1 MEKKKFRLP
10 DAYVLLFFLAAV
22 FAILTYIIPAGE
34 YTRYFDEALNRTVVD
49 PTSFHYVEQ
58 NPIGLFQFF
67 ESVFASFSKM
77 GDMIFFTLIISGA
90 FQIIRST
97 GALDAGIASL
107 AKALRGKEKFAIPLL
122 VAVFSL
128 FGSIMG
134 SAEELLPFYP
144 IVISL
149 AISLGFDSV
158 TGVAI
163 ILCGA
168 GAGFAGAMLNPFTIG
183 VAHGI
188 AGLPAFSGLGY
199 RVIINIIFVT
209 VTAIY
214 IYRYAIRVHKDPT
227 KSLMYGEDVSDLGT
241 IPEDSIEF
249 TTRHKLVIL
258 VFILGVAWMAYGVV
272 KCGFYFQQLSA
283 VFLVVGVVVGIVG
296 KLGMDGTAAAF
307 VKGMS
312 EMVYGAFLIGVAG
325 TVGVVMETGMIQDTI
340 IHALASL
347 IQGLAPAVSAV
358 MMFFVQSLINF
369 FVPSG
374 SGQATVSMPIMAPL
388 ADLVGLTRQ
397 TAVLCFQ
404 FGDGL
409 SNMLYPT
416 VGYMMAAIALGKV
429 KYGTWVKF
437 IWKLFVILSV
447 LAAAFCVGAV
457 MMNYGP
463 F

>member
-1 MEKKKFRLP
+1 M
-10 DAYVLLFFLAAV
+10 VLQAFL
-22 FAILTYIIPAGE
+22 
-34 YTRYFDEALNRTVVD
+34 
-49 PTSFHYVEQ
+49 
-58 NPIGLFQFF
+58 
-67 ESVFASFSKM
+67 
-77 GDMIFFTLIISGA
+77 
-90 FQIIRST
+90 
-97 GALDAGIASL
+97 
-107 AKALRGKEKFAIPLL
+107 
-122 VAVFSL
+122 
-128 FGSIMG
+128 
-134 SAEELLPFYP
+134 
-144 IVISL
+144 
-149 AISLGFDSV
+149 
-158 TGVAI
+158 
-163 ILCGA
+163 
-168 GAGFAGAMLNPFTIG
+168 
-183 VAHGI
+183 
-188 AGLPAFSGLGY
+188 FSGLGY

-214 IYRYAIRVHKDPT
+214 IYRYDIRVHKDPT

-272 KCGFYFQQLSA
+272 KCGFYFHQLSA

-358 MMFFVQSLINF
+358 MMFLVQSLINF

>member
-1 MEKKKFRLP
+1 
-10 DAYVLLFFLAAV
+10 
-22 FAILTYIIPAGE
+22 
-34 YTRYFDEALNRTVVD
+34 
-49 PTSFHYVEQ
+49 
-58 NPIGLFQFF
+58 
-67 ESVFASFSKM
+67 
-77 GDMIFFTLIISGA
+77 
-90 FQIIRST
+90 
-97 GALDAGIASL
+97 
-107 AKALRGKEKFAIPLL
+107 
-122 VAVFSL
+122 
-128 FGSIMG
+128 
-134 SAEELLPFYP
+134 
-144 IVISL
+144 
-149 AISLGFDSV
+149 
-158 TGVAI
+158 
-163 ILCGA
+163 
-168 GAGFAGAMLNPFTIG
+168 
-183 VAHGI
+183 
-188 AGLPAFSGLGY
+188 
-199 RVIINIIFVT
+199 
-209 VTAIY
+209 
-214 IYRYAIRVHKDPT
+214 
-227 KSLMYGEDVSDLGT
+227 
-241 IPEDSIEF
+241 
-249 TTRHKLVIL
+249 
-258 VFILGVAWMAYGVV
+258 
-272 KCGFYFQQLSA
+272 
-283 VFLVVGVVVGIVG
+283 
-296 KLGMDGTAAAF
+296 
-307 VKGMS
+307 MS

-358 MMFFVQSLINF
+358 MMFLVQSLINF